1 MEDVRLP
8 DRYRIGEEGRGF
20 YYAMEG
26 FSAARVLIG
35 ATCVGAAAAILDMG
49 IDYIKQRHAFG
60 RPIAAFEG
68 VQFPLAEHMTNVEEA
83 RLLVYKGAWMMD
95 KMWEDRSYTPYDVA
109 MATAMGKWRAP
120 VYAWQAMNEV
130 ADWFGAAGYSKEFP
144 IEMGIRGIR
153 SYSIGAEGSVNIM
166 KLIIA
171 REILG
176 TEYLPYRH

>member
-1 MEDVRLP
+1 
-8 DRYRIGEEGRGF
+8 
-20 YYAMEG
+20 
-26 FSAARVLIG
+26 
-35 ATCVGAAAAILDMG
+35 
-49 IDYIKQRHAFG
+49 
-60 RPIAAFEG
+60 
-68 VQFPLAEHMTNVEEA
+68 
-83 RLLVYKGAWMMD
+83 
-95 KMWEDRSYTPYDVA
+95 
-109 MATAMGKWRAP
+109 MGKWRAP

-153 SYSIGAEGSVNIM
+153 SYTIGAEGSVNIM